1 MNHHHDMIFRAQ
13 SHRIPKRLDKK
24 RDCHFLRIQVSPAF
38 KFQLY
43 FSLSLSL
50 SLSPSNIVLCPNLF
64 PDNICSGQSIF
75 SNHAMANAA
84 SGMAVHDDCKLK
96 FLELKAKRTY
106 RFIVFKIEE
115 KQKQVVVEKVGEPAN
130 SYEDFTAS
138 LPADEC
144 RYAVYDYDFV
154 TQENVQKSRIFFI
167 AWSPDTSRVRSKMI
181 YASSKDRFKREL
193 DGIQVELQATDP
205 TEIGLD
211 VIKSR
216 ADK

>member
-1 MNHHHDMIFRAQ
+1 MHDKLSEYEKVIERETSDEQFTARMVPYEPSSERGGVNHHSTYAFALTSRMIAKGGLGVGEGRMSARKIEKIE
-13 SHRIPKRLDKK
+13 RIG
-24 RDCHFLRIQVSPAF
+24 
-38 KFQLY
+38 KFDL
-43 FSLSLSL
+43 
-50 SLSPSNIVLCPNLF
+50 
-64 PDNICSGQSIF
+64 
-75 SNHAMANAA
+75 ANAA

-96 FLELKAKRTY
+96 FLELKAKRTH

-115 KQKQVVVEKVGEPAN
+115 KQKQVVVEKVGEPTN

-154 TQENVQKSRIFFI
+154 TEENCQKSRIFFI

-205 TEIGLD
+205 TEVGLRCSQ
-211 VIKSR
+211 KPR
-216 ADK
+216 